1 MDIGRNL
8 NQVLLC
14 RVVSVQYQRR
24 RGGNE
29 ANISHSQCELVAL
42 FVATNETV
50 AWYTLQRFRATC
62 HTFSNIPKALLPRDS
77 AF

>member
-50 AWYTLQRFRATC
+50 AWYTLRETC